1 MEQLLLHQI
10 VENLSPSKPF
20 RVVAVKNGKK
30 IFSKVY
36 TLAEANSLADTIR
49 TKEMGFDEVDV
60 AADELADSGS
70 DGDTGYFSVD
80 KDSETIE
87 SLDDIAAMADEI
99 VSFNAEFTAEESA
112 TVMRIAEEISDLY
125 DSVVERVPEDV
136 LNNNDEE
143 FDDSVT
149 EAVDE
154 QRLIVLARMGLINR
168 TDIPM
173 TMRAIRELMDP
184 DGRNLTPAQVQ
195 LVGSLLENLLDI
207 VTGDRSIFSKIK
219 SAL

>member
-1 MEQLLLHQI
+1 L
-10 VENLSPSKPF
+10 ENLSPSKPF

-49 TKEMGFDEVDV
+49 TKEMGFDEVNV
-60 AADELADSGS
+60 AADEVADSSS
-70 DGDTGYFSVD
+70 DGDMEYFSVD

-87 SLDDIAAMADEI
+87 ALDDIAAMADEI

-112 TVMRIAEEISDLY
+112 TVMRIAEEIADLY

-136 LNNNDEE
+136 LNSGEDEE

-154 QRLIVLARMGLINR
+154 SRLIVLARMGLINR

-207 VTGDRSIFSKIK
+207 VTGDRAIFSKIK